1 MCKQAMQANYYRYV
15 SMVGMLAL
23 VTRIHVIELA
33 KISSVA
39 IAMHV
44 TIHRVRSQGVCPN
57 PSMMPMKSARQQ
69 EMSRSLPEGQ
79 RSTLIEL

>member
-1 MCKQAMQANYYRYV
+1 MQAKYYRSV

-23 VTRIHVIELA
+23 VTGVHVIELA

-39 IAMHV
+39 IALHM
-44 TIHRVRSQGVCPN
+44 TIHRVRSQSVCPY
-57 PSMMPMKSARQQ
+57 PSMMPMKSTRQQ
-69 EMSRSLPEGQ
+69 ELSRSLPEGQ